1 MSDLISRNEVIN
13 IIHKKIQDTS
23 DFLQHDALIDVEF
36 EVDELPTVEAV
47 PKSYAEQI
55 CWERDIAIEQLNEI
69 GCQFGQ
75 KMDEVKKKLETT
87 SLVKCKDCK
96 YFCDGYPNLLNAD
109 GLCENVD
116 CLVDSDDFCSFGER
130 KENEI
135 NRCR

>member
-1 MSDLISRNEVIN
+1 MDLISRE
-13 IIHKKIQDTS
+13 
-23 DFLQHDALIDVEF
+23 ALIDSLYSCE
-36 EVDELPTVEAV
+36 ELKGRRVIEAVANTIKEQPTVEAV
-47 PKSYAEQI
+47 PKSYADQI
-55 CWERDIAIEQLNEI
+55 RWERDIVVGQLNEI

-75 KMDEVKKKLETT
+75 KMDEVKKKLEAT
-87 SLVKCKDCK
+87 SFVKCKDCK

-116 CLVDSDDFCSFGER
+116 CLVDLDDFCSFGER